1 MNSKAKPFSF
11 RYLSYEN
18 RIQFKV
24 MVIKKEET
32 KEKNFNISSRTE
44 DITFNRVKLQAVC
57 VMKLHNI

>member
-1 MNSKAKPFSF
+1 
-11 RYLSYEN
+11 
-18 RIQFKV
+18 

-57 VMKLHNI
+57 VMKLYNI